1 MMLENKAVRILLS
14 VLIAF
19 TLWFYVITVVSPEY
33 DQTFSGIPVSF
44 QGEAILA
51 ERGLMIISDK
61 TPTVSLQLYGKRAD
75 LSKLDS
81 SNITVTVDV
90 SKIGEAGNHT
100 LSTANISYPGDVRQ
114 DAFSVLNRNPASITL
129 LVEQK
134 IKKEVPVNI
143 AYLGSVQEDFI
154 ADKDNALLDYTTVTI
169 EGPAS
174 TIDQITQAVIEVDL
188 NDKNES
194 FSDSYAYTLCD
205 SSGAPVDAAYVETNI
220 AAVNLTLY
228 IQRVKEIP
236 LVVTVVEGGGAT
248 ESTTKIELSQ
258 QTLKI
263 SGNDTVLAQLE
274 ELVLGTIDLATIPE
288 ATTLTFPVVLPTG
301 VTNLSNVAEVYV
313 TVEFPEL
320 AIKTFIVTNIAPGN
334 IPADMEAE
342 ILTQSMQVTLRGPK
356 NLIDLLTADDVMVV
370 VNLANAQAGTFTVK
384 GTVVLGTQYSA
395 CGPIKTDSVS
405 VTLRSTLEAQTD
417 DADGNG

>member
-1 MMLENKAVRILLS
+1 MLENKLFRILLS

-44 QGEAILA
+44 QGEAILE

-61 TPTVSLQLYGKRAD
+61 TPTVSLQLYGKRSD
-75 LSKLDS
+75 LSKLDN
-81 SNITVTVDV
+81 SNITITVDV
-90 SKIGEAGNHT
+90 SKIGAAGTHT
-100 LSTANISYPGDVRQ
+100 LSTSNISYPGDVRQ
-114 DAFSVLNRNPASITL
+114 DAISVLNRSPDSITL
-129 LVEQK
+129 VVEQK

-143 AYLGSVQEDFI
+143 AYLGSVQADFI
-154 ADKDNALLDYTTVTI
+154 ADKDNVILDYTTVTI

-188 NDKNES
+188 NDKSES
-194 FSDSYAYTLCD
+194 FSDAYTYTLCD
-205 SSGAPVDAAYVETNI
+205 SSGNPVDAAYVETNV

-236 LVVTVVEGGGAT
+236 LVVTVAEGGGAT
-248 ESTTKIELSQ
+248 ESTTIIELSQ

-288 ATTLTFPVVLPTG
+288 STTIIFPVVLPTG
-301 VTNLSNVAEVYV
+301 VTNLSNVAEVSV
-313 TVEFPEL
+313 TVAFPEL
-320 AIKTFIVTNIAPGN
+320 ASKTFVVTNITPGN

-342 ILTQSMQVTLRGPK
+342 ILTQSMQVILRGPK
-356 NLIDLLTADDVMVV
+356 SLIDLLTPDDIMIV
-370 VNLANAQAGTFTVK
+370 VNLSDAQPGTFTVK
-384 GTVVLGTQYSA
+384 GNVVLSSQYAA

-405 VTLRSTLEAQTD
+405 VTLRSTLEAQD
-417 DADGNG
+417 DDPDGNG

>member
-1 MMLENKAVRILLS
+1 MLENKAFRILLS
-14 VLIAF
+14 ALIAF

-33 DQTFSGIPVSF
+33 DQTFSGVPVSF
-44 QGEAILA
+44 QGEAILE
-51 ERGLMIISDK
+51 ERGLMIIPDQS
-61 TPTVSLQLYGKRAD
+61 PSVSLQLYGKRAD

-81 SNITVTVDV
+81 SNITITVDV
-90 SKIGEAGNHT
+90 SKIGEAGTHT
-100 LSTANISYPGDVRQ
+100 LSTSNISYPGDVRS
-114 DAFSVLNRNPASITL
+114 DAFTVLNRSPDRITL
-129 LVEQK
+129 TVEQK

-143 AYLGSVQEDFI
+143 AYVGSVQADFI
-154 ADKDNALLDYTTVTI
+154 ADKDNALLDYTMVTI
-169 EGPAS
+169 EGPAT
-174 TIDQITQAVIEVDL
+174 TIDQISQAVIEVDL
-188 NDKNES
+188 NDKSES

-236 LVVTVVEGGGAT
+236 LVVTVVPGGGAT
-248 ESTTKIELSQ
+248 ENTAAIELSQ

-263 SGNDTVLAQLE
+263 SGNDTVLGQLE
-274 ELVLGTIDLATIPE
+274 QLVLGTIELGSIPE
-288 ATTLTFPVVLPTG
+288 TTTLTFPVVLPTG

-313 TVEFPEL
+313 TVSFPEL
-320 AIKTFIVTNIAPGN
+320 ATKTFIVTNITPGN
-334 IPADMEAE
+334 IPANMEAE

-356 NLIDLLTADDVMVV
+356 NLISRLTPEDLLIVAD
-370 VNLANAQAGTFTVK
+370 LSNAQAGTFTVK
-384 GTVVLGTQYSA
+384 GTVVLSSQYSA
-395 CGPIKTDSVS
+395 CGAIKSDSIS